1 MFERF
6 TDRARSAVAAA
17 QEHSRRLGHTWIGT
31 EHLLLAL
38 AEGDGVSARALR
50 QLGFDR
56 ARFEQATVDQVGQG
70 HRVGLTGHIP
80 FTPRSKKVL
89 EEGLRQA
96 LAMGHTWI
104 GTEHL
109 VLGLMEDDSSLATK
123 LVVEQGISAAALK
136 AAVVDLLAAM
146 TPAVEEEGAAGEP
159 VDLLVA
165 AVPDAEVARCS
176 GCRAALAPNLG
187 ADVMSSV
194 GEVERFFTVAY
205 CRACGHVLA
214 VLPDD

>member
-38 AEGDGVSARALR
+38 TDGDGISARALR
-50 QLGFDR
+50 QVGFDR
-56 ARFEQATVDQVGQG
+56 ARFEQATVDEVGQG
-70 HRVGLTGHIP
+70 HGELTGHIP

-89 EEGLRQA
+89 EQGLRQA

-109 VLGLMEDDSSLATK
+109 VLALMEDDSSLATK

-136 AAVVDLLAAM
+136 TAVVDLLEASM
-146 TPAVEEEGAAGEP
+146 PAVEPEGATGEP
-159 VDLLVA
+159 VDLVLE
-165 AVPDAEVARCS
+165 AVPDAEVARCP
-176 GCRAALAPNLG
+176 GCRAPLGANLG
-187 ADVMSSV
+187 ADVMPSV
-194 GEVERFFTVAY
+194 GEVERYFTVAY
-205 CRACGHVLA
+205 CRACGHLLA
-214 VLPDD
+214 VLPDT